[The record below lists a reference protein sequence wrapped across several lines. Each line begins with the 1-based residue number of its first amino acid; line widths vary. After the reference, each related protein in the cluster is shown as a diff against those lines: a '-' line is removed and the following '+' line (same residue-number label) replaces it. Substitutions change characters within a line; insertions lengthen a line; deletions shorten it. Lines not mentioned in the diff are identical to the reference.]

1 MIFLLFL
8 AFPTWRTLF
17 SVLLSSL
24 PSRKADIVG
33 LDLANTQT
41 QHFYIA
47 LPLQKDNFS
56 ALDKIGSLVTTFSIN
71 IFNTNGT
78 VKSFLFASFI
88 FLSEIIIAVVILI
101 TGPFYQ
107 PKLDI
112 ILIKIKELQAAK
124 AEWMK

>member
-1 MIFLLFL
+1 MFLLFL

-56 ALDKIGSLVTTFSIN
+56 ALDKIRSLVTTFDIN

-88 FLSEIIIAVVILI
+88 FLSEIIIAAV
-101 TGPFYQ
+101 TS
-107 PKLDI
+107 
-112 ILIKIKELQAAK
+112 
-124 AEWMK
+124 

>member
-56 ALDKIGSLVTTFSIN
+56 ALDKIGSLVTTFN
-71 IFNTNGT
+71 INTNGT

-88 FLSEIIIAVVILI
+88 FLSEIIIAAVR
-101 TGPFYQ
+101 TS
-107 PKLDI
+107 
-112 ILIKIKELQAAK
+112 
-124 AEWMK
+124 